1 MMTEERFDPTR
12 NRVRAG
18 FRELGKLVKQME
30 GVEVK
35 LRCDSE
41 AKAVEIEEGKKKLS
55 CLELKFEEKNR
66 ELCDR
71 EKRIEELEGKEEDV
85 KVREERL
92 KGLQELIVKCDDEV
106 RLKRVRIDLLQKS
119 MMECSNILEARER
132 KIREC
137 NVGFDLLKKSM
148 EEWGC
153 RVEMKERDVEGF
165 VVKMELKG
173 KEVES
178 KIEELELIEKRVKD
192 CVGDV
197 ELRVG
202 QSEELEKSMLKERQ
216 QLDGMQE
223 SVREG
228 ERNLDS
234 ARKAVEEREKVLDLL
249 GRKLERKEKELE
261 KQANEVKLKERV
273 VKSRFEELDSKD
285 KRMNELLN
293 DVQLKE
299 KGLESF
305 KESLQKDRKHL
316 DLLQEST
323 AEREKQLDS
332 LQRSV
337 QDRENSLLLFQS
349 SVQERERNVDSLS
362 HGLQR
367 RERELE
373 KQAKELESKQKQFDL
388 QRKGKHLEPNLAARD
403 ANVVSSTSDQSRIN
417 MDGRSLQLV
426 MNEQVEK
433 IDSAGSLIS
442 DVLHASSDP
451 AKLVLDA
458 MEGFYPSDLD
468 VENRDLDHL
477 RVVRKSCILL
487 LQQLKRMSP
496 IINPQVREV
505 AVKLAAVWDE
515 KMADTADDDDNSW
528 EALGFLRLITTYEL
542 TSNYHLR
549 ELRMLLDM
557 VSQPEQVAELSRAL
571 GITDK
576 APVTNV
582 VSSIVKSEPSE
593 SSLARNVSIL
603 SPPNNSTQ
611 NERIVS
617 LSSIAKIEKN
627 FSVVLQ
633 SSSDPAKL
641 ALDMMQQ
648 SFTYNWSHRDVS
660 SKERVVSSNISLL
673 KNLMGLSIH
682 VGPHLK
688 ENATILASQWREQ
701 LIADTEDSLESL
713 GYLLF
718 IAMYGLVPTLP
729 EDEIIMLLRRVSQ
742 HRRSLELCQTHPFAD
757 YVPDFI
763 QKLIEKK
770 LLLEAVKSIC
780 AFKLNDKLPPVPL
793 LREYVEDVMMSEV
806 ICMSQMT
813 PDEKDKAVICMIAK
827 LRAAIQCMKDYNLES
842 EYSKTVEIQIVQL
855 EMLKEKWRSLAPKV
869 EQEERKRKNP
879 CASSSAPKSQPG
891 KVSKIKIIF
900 SGSKR

>member
-18 FRELGKLVKQME
+18 FRELGRLVKQME
-30 GVEVK
+30 GVELK

-66 ELCDR
+66 ELSAR
-71 EKRIEELEGKEEDV
+71 EKRIEELEGKGEDV
-85 KVREERL
+85 KVRGERL

-106 RLKRVRIDLLQKS
+106 TLKRVRIDLLQKS

-153 RVEMKERDVEGF
+153 GVEMKERDVEGF

-178 KIEELELIEKRVKD
+178 KIEELELIDKRVKD

-202 QSEELEKSMLKERQ
+202 QFEELEKSMQ
-216 QLDGMQE
+216 DGMQE

-234 ARKAVEEREKVLDLL
+234 ARKAVEEREKVLELL

-261 KQANEVKLKERV
+261 EQANEVKLKESV
-273 VKSRFEELDSKD
+273 VKSRIEELDSKD
-285 KRMNELLN
+285 KIMNELLN

-323 AEREKQLDS
+323 AEREQQLDS

-337 QDRENSLLLFQS
+337 QDRENSLLLKQT
-349 SVQERERNVDSLS
+349 SVQERERNVDSLY

-373 KQAKELESKQKQFDL
+373 KQAKELESKQKQFDS
-388 QRKGKHLEPNLAARD
+388 QRRGKHLEPNPAARD

-458 MEGFYPSDLD
+458 MEGFYSSDLD

-496 IINPQVREV
+496 IINPQVREE

-528 EALGFLRLITTYEL
+528 GALGFLLLITTYEL

-576 APVTNV
+576 APVMNA

-593 SSLARNVSIL
+593 SSLARNEAIL
-603 SPPNNSTQ
+603 SPPNNNTQ

-617 LSSIAKIEKN
+617 LSSIAKIKKN
-627 FSVVLQ
+627 LLVALQ

-641 ALDMMQQ
+641 ALDMMQR
-648 SFTYNWSHRDVS
+648 SFTYYWSHRDVS
-660 SKERVVSSNISLL
+660 SKEKVVSSNISLL
-673 KNLMGLSIH
+673 KTLMGLSIH

-688 ENATILASQWREQ
+688 ENATNLASQWRAQ
-701 LIADTEDSLESL
+701 LIADAEDSLESL

-718 IAMYGLVPTLP
+718 IAMYGLVATLP

-742 HRRSLELCQTHPFAD
+742 HRQSLLLCQTHPFAD
-757 YVPDFI
+757 YIPDFI
-763 QKLIEKK
+763 QMLIEKK
-770 LLLEAVKSIC
+770 LLIEAVKSIC

-806 ICMSQMT
+806 ICRSQMT
-813 PDEKDKAVICMIAK
+813 PDEKDKAVIGKIAK

-900 SGSKR
+900 SGSKH